1 MKIINSKFIIHNST
15 LLLFLSLLFFTTCE
29 QGTSPPSNNK
39 ITLTF
44 EDASCTEAWLNLQLN
59 KSLALPTDIELKL
72 NDSTI
77 IITNINSNDTTLF
90 IENLLPNQ
98 IYNFKATINQQP
110 ATSNQQPATSNKVA
124 VTTMDT
130 TSHNFTWQYFTVGN
144 YGSRITDVA
153 IINESNI
160 WAVGDIVVLGETE
173 HYNAVHWN
181 GDIWT
186 LKKIYWDNKLVPLT
200 TVFAFGKKDIFFGYK
215 DLLHYTKNG
224 FEKID
229 VPNSIFSGNQKSLW
243 GSSNKDI
250 YIGGYGSLAHY
261 DGTKWTKIDITE
273 NFVNHIWG
281 VEDLNTG
288 KYDINIVISRGY
300 KENGKIFR
308 IINNKLEEL
317 SLIGLPQ
324 GLGTIWYSNIYKKYI
339 ISRDSGELFVKTI
352 GKANN
357 NWENISNSTSPIL
370 GVAIKGNS
378 LNDIFVSGAGNH
390 GAIAHF
396 NGVNWKSNYDESPF
410 LALNKLLDIKDN
422 IVVIASFDLPETRLI
437 IGKR

>member
-1 MKIINSKFIIHNST
+1 MKIINSKFTIYNST
-15 LLLFLSLLFFTTCE
+15 LLLFLSLLLVTSCE
-29 QGTSPPSNNK
+29 QGTNPPSNNK

-44 EDASCTEAWLNLQLN
+44 KDASCTEAWLNLQLD

-90 IENLLPNQ
+90 VENLLPNQ
-98 IYNFKATINQQP
+98 IYNFKATI
-110 ATSNQQPATSNKVA
+110 NQQPATSNKVA

-144 YGSRITDVA
+144 YGGSISDIA

-186 LKKIYWDNKLVPLT
+186 LKKIYWDNKLVPLS
-200 TVFAFGKKDIFFGYK
+200 TVFAFGKKDILFGYK

-224 FEKID
+224 FEKIE
-229 VPNSIFSGNQKSLW
+229 VPDNIFSENQKSLW

-273 NFVNHIWG
+273 NFVDHIWG

-288 KYDINIVISRGY
+288 KYDVNIVIRKGY
-300 KENGKIFR
+300 KDNGKIFK
-308 IINNKLEEL
+308 IINNKVEEL

-324 GLGTIWYSNIYKKYI
+324 RLGAIWYSNIYKKYI
-339 ISRDSGELFVKTI
+339 IGRDSGELFVKTI

-357 NWENISNSTSPIL
+357 NWVNISNSTSLIYS
-370 GVAIKGNS
+370 VAIKGNS
-378 LNDIFVSGAGNH
+378 LNDIFVSGGY
-390 GAIAHF
+390 GKIAHF
-396 NGVNWKSNYDESPF
+396 NGVNWKNNYDESPF
-410 LALNKLLDIKDN
+410 LPFNKLLDTKDN